1 MLEDIL
7 LPSNTAAKTTFCLNL
22 VKLLMVTLRCAV
34 NITTSFFSTFSL
46 KFKCKICVQKE
57 VIRNLQNHIWS
68 PDQLRTYSF
77 KENVAGLKNQITFTL
92 FRICPTNRFSKAKQ
106 NHITFIFI
114 KTMSHD
120 ALVQMA

>member
-7 LPSNTAAKTTFCLNL
+7 LPLDMAAKTTFCLNL
-22 VKLLMVTLRCAV
+22 VKLLIVTFRCAL
-34 NITTSFFSTFSL
+34 N
-46 KFKCKICVQKE
+46 
-57 VIRNLQNHIWS
+57 IWS
-68 PDQLRTYSF
+68 PDQLRAYSF
-77 KENVAGLKNQITFTL
+77 KENVAGLKNQITFML

-106 NHITFIFI
+106 NHVTFMFI